1 MGRSLLYV
9 VGIAKRHKSLWVVQ
23 SRLEGR
29 KLSKSDICGHAHAMQ
44 SPSQDFDMA
53 IMDSL
58 IAEDCT
64 DFHSSS
70 DAASAW
76 WAQAAEKYSLT
87 QVLIKQH
94 H

>member
-1 MGRSLLYV
+1 
-9 VGIAKRHKSLWVVQ
+9 
-23 SRLEGR
+23 
-29 KLSKSDICGHAHAMQ
+29 MQ

-58 IAEDCT
+58 IAENCT
-64 DFHSSS
+64 DLHSNS

-94 H
+94 HWISNHLVRHLVDTEGHGTHSHSKSHTAYV